1 MSQPRLK
8 KKSVLVVHPGD
19 NLTPPGEH
27 NYIRKLLAMRE
38 QGLFPASGAASVRI
52 SQHDWCDIFTGSAC
66 NCEPVIR
73 VEQPK
78 A

>member
-8 KKSVLVVHPGD
+8 KKSVLVVRPGD

-27 NYIRKLLAMRE
+27 NYIKKLLAMRE

-52 SQHDWCDIFTGSAC
+52 SHDDWCDIFTGGAC
-66 NCEPVIR
+66 NCEPLIEVR
-73 VEQPK
+73 EPK

>member
-27 NYIRKLLAMRE
+27 NYIKKLLRMRE
-38 QGLFPASGAASVRI
+38 QGLFPASGR
-52 SQHDWCDIFTGSAC
+52 SAC
-66 NCEPVIR
+66 ASAMTTGATSLPAAR
-73 VEQPK
+73 
-78 A
+78 ATASR